1 MILVDAKCS
10 ILPERQSDF
19 TREVRQ
25 IIPIVRKEDG
35 CNRYELLTD
44 ESHPG
49 IFHFIEEW
57 ESQLH
62 LDNHIAQPHM
72 QVYFAKTTPLHC
84 APTELTIYEISSSR
98 SVTMKD

>member
-25 IIPIVRKEDG
+25 IIPTVLREDG
-35 CNRYELLTD
+35 CARYELLTD
-44 ESHPG
+44 ESQPG
-49 IFHFIEEW
+49 IFHFLEEW
-57 ESQLH
+57 ESQAH

-72 QVYFAKTTPLHC
+72 QVYFAKTTPWHK
-84 APTELTIYEISSSR
+84 APTELTIYGISSSR